1 MLGSGCAQYKE
12 DAAIPLI
19 EANKC
24 KYITVVVPS
33 CKLLDLALNIGD
45 ADRQVIVLI
54 IVCPVTIR

>member
-1 MLGSGCAQYKE
+1 MQYKE

-19 EANKC
+19 EAFKC
-24 KYITVVVPS
+24 KYVSPVVVSS

-45 ADRQVIVLI
+45 ADRQVVVLI